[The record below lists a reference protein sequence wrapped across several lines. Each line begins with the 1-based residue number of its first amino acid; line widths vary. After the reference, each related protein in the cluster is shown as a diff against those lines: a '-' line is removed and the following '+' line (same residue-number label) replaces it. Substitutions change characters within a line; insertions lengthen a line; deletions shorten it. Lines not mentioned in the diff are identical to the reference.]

1 MLIPADMPRAK
12 AAEVLRCD
20 EKSPASILTCWV
32 NEAVSR
38 QDMKDVKR
46 LAIDKTSRLRGH
58 DSVTIVIDADQRRVI
73 DVEPT
78 REKGTVTAFAQKLE
92 RHGGSR
98 DAIAAVSS
106 DMSQPYLC
114 GIAENFSNAVSVID
128 RFHVKQVL
136 IRAPDT
142 VRKRSSRPAGGQAH
156 AVSSRRLFMIP
167 ESRMTEQQA
176 DKLTELSKAYPKTG
190 RAYRIAAALDDM
202 YACRT
207 MDEAVS
213 AFASLYSWMR
223 RCRLQPMKDAAG
235 TLRNHRQGI
244 PAYFHHRITN
254 AVCEGVNSMIQA
266 AKWKARGFNTYAGF
280 AAMIYLIADKLK
292 FAVPRPF

>member
-1 MLIPADMPRAK
+1 MPRAK

-20 EKSPASILTCWV
+20 EKSPASILTYWV

-38 QDMKDVKR
+38 QDMKDIKR

-114 GIAENFSNAVSVID
+114 GIAENFPNAVSVID
-128 RFHVKQVL
+128 GFHVKQVL

-142 VRKRSSRPAGGQAH
+142 VRKRSSR
-156 AVSSRRLFMIP
+156 LL
-167 ESRMTEQQA
+167 A
-176 DKLTELSKAYPKTG
+176 DKRTLF
-190 RAYRIAAALDDM
+190 RADG
-202 YACRT
+202 C
-207 MDEAVS
+207 S
-213 AFASLYSWMR
+213 
-223 RCRLQPMKDAAG
+223 
-235 TLRNHRQGI
+235 
-244 PAYFHHRITN
+244 
-254 AVCEGVNSMIQA
+254 
-266 AKWKARGFNTYAGF
+266 
-280 AAMIYLIADKLK
+280 
-292 FAVPRPF
+292 